1 MRVTA
6 NGDLE
11 WLAPLSFLISG
22 IPLILIAYPATL
34 QQSGLM
40 DRDTAAG
47 FTMLFSIVLI
57 PMSLFFWAVTL
68 LVTLGAL
75 IWGENRLRGRVCF
88 WYICLAATL
97 LLYGTEQRAA
107 AIVACLG
114 LAILVI
120 LPAAWLYLRTR
131 RRRPVGA

>member
-1 MRVTA
+1 VTA
-6 NGDLE
+6 KGDLE

-34 QQSGLM
+34 QESGLM

-47 FTMLFSIVLI
+47 FTM
-57 PMSLFFWAVTL
+57 VTL
-68 LVTLGAL
+68 LITLGAL
-75 IWGENRLRGRVCF
+75 IWGEDR
-88 WYICLAATL
+88 
-97 LLYGTEQRAA
+97 
-107 AIVACLG
+107 VACPG